1 MSIYS
6 KDISL
11 FYDEKEILKDIS
23 IEIREGKITTLL
35 GPNGAGKS
43 SFLNIISG
51 DLDFY
56 NGEVLYNQRN
66 LTEINIQEKA
76 FLRSVMAQSQPIVFD
91 FSVKEIVEM
100 GWLEKGN
107 IKYSDNFK
115 TALNEVLID
124 CDIDYLKNRKFNTLS
139 GGEQRRVHFARSL
152 LQLWRE
158 SNSVDPCYLML
169 DEPTSNLDL
178 FHQIKMMNAIKK
190 LSNEG
195 VGIFMILHDLNLAFK
210 YSDYIAILKNGKI
223 VSFGEPMSI
232 INDDILSNTFG
243 VKIQVNK
250 KDDNIFINYV

>member
-66 LTEINIQEKA
+66 LKEINIQEKA

-190 LSNEG
+190 LSTEG
-195 VGIFMILHDLNLAFK
+195 IGIFMILHDLNLAFK

-223 VSFGEPMSI
+223 ISFGEPKSI
-232 INDDILSNTFG
+232 INDDVLSSAFG

-250 KDDNIFINYV
+250 KDDNLFINYV